1 MEEAVRGGS
10 VTRAGWVMEKCLRGD
25 LREVI
30 MWEGMAWGQ
39 LCCDRRQKPRTGKQN
54 KLQQLRMMGTETLY
68 EEARDKVTQ
77 GDVRSEGLVDIWS
90 AGHPSSAKD
99 SSRASGEETFPS
111 QAGEQRK
118 CGKGLQT

>member
-1 MEEAVRGGS
+1 
-10 VTRAGWVMEKCLRGD
+10 
-25 LREVI
+25 
-30 MWEGMAWGQ
+30 MAWGQ

-99 SSRASGEETFPS
+99 RSRALGEETCPS
-111 QAGEQRK
+111 QAREQRK
-118 CGKGLQT
+118 CVKGLQT